1 MPDTLTDNIL
11 DRARLEPIDRG
22 SLPRIVDEGNA
33 VWLRVYVKGRD
44 CEVRLTPGALGALL
58 QDGLAALL
66 RMGGEVTT
74 D

>member
-11 DRARLEPIDRG
+11 DRAGLEPIDRG

-33 VWLRVYVKGRD
+33 VWLRVHLEGRD
-44 CEVRLTPGALGALL
+44 CEVRLSPGTLGTIL

-66 RMGGEVTT
+66 RMGK
-74 D
+74 